1 MRIYLTTLIQT
12 DQKIPAKVHNF
23 VVEADDVAHAVQR
36 WNDFSI
42 GLRYGTPSRTSLQ
55 SVGTAKSRG
64 IEYEELF

>member
-1 MRIYLTTLIQT
+1 MRIYLTTLVQT
-12 DQKIPAKVHNF
+12 DQSTPAKVHNF

-36 WNDFSI
+36 WNDFSA
-42 GLRYGTPSRTSLQ
+42 GLRFGIPARTSLQ